1 MVKSIG
7 YEQARKAL
15 ERALSILRGYGI
27 REELLPCLERNKR
40 LSVFSKAN
48 EETKLWVVALV
59 EDDRLWVFFKVSETG
74 EYSSVR
80 KISFRDKSEELSL
93 ELLFREK
100 GNPERLSIWMNRRKE
115 ELGIIGS
122 LFLQTL
128 LHTGHPEVEAQSF
141 WIDVWFAPGDLTIIT
156 GNDYPSF
163 LRQFL

>member
-1 MVKSIG
+1 MAKAIEH
-7 YEQARKAL
+7 EQARKAL
-15 ERALSILRGYGI
+15 KEALSILRRYGI
-27 REELLPCLERNKR
+27 REKLLPCLERNEK
-40 LSVFSKAN
+40 LSVSSKAD
-48 EETKLWVVALV
+48 EESRLWMVALV
-59 EDDRLWVFFKVSETG
+59 EDDRLWVFFRVSETG
-74 EYSSVR
+74 KYFSVR

-100 GNPERLSIWMNRRKE
+100 GNPERLSIWINRQRE

-141 WIDVWFAPGDLTIIT
+141 WIDVWFAPGDLIIAA
-156 GNDYPSF
+156 GSDYPSF